1 VSSTEIAREAGVARG
16 LLHHYFGTKR
26 DLYREVVRSML
37 RFPAVPVEDTE
48 TAIDRWLT
56 MVSRNRE
63 AFFAA
68 VGFVPPAPGH
78 DPELEAI
85 VEAGREEAVER
96 LIYNLDVPPTR
107 ELRAALRA
115 YSAFAEAAAAEWL
128 VRRRLSRRQ
137 VAELLLSTLDHVTGG
152 SP

>member
-1 VSSTEIAREAGVARG
+1 
-16 LLHHYFGTKR
+16 
-26 DLYREVVRSML
+26 ML
-37 RFPAVPVEDTE
+37 RFPPVPAEDTE

-68 VGFVPPAPGH
+68 VGAEGPGR

-85 VEAGREEAVER
+85 VEAAREEAVER
-96 LIYNLDVPPTR
+96 LISNLGMRATR

-115 YSAFAEAAAAEWL
+115 YSAFAEAAVAEWL

-137 VAELLLSTLDHVTGG
+137 VHGLLQSTLTQVTQGA